1 MLINSLINRF
11 NSKRLKEIKK
21 FRYHPVEVQTECLQ
35 KLLRSAQ
42 NTEYGREFDFS
53 SINSVEQFRER
64 LPVQTYEDVKFRI
77 SRVMRGEENVLWP
90 GGVKWFAKS
99 SGTTSDKSKYIP
111 ITPESLQNCH
121 LRGGKDALMFYLN
134 SNPKSAI
141 LKGKALT
148 IGGSHQVNS
157 LNKKSCF
164 GDLSA
169 ILMENQPIWVKFI
182 RTPTNRIAMLGDWEE
197 KIEKIYRTAVNKNVT
212 NLVGVPSWN
221 LVFLKYVLQRT
232 GKPNLLEIWPNL
244 ELFFH
249 GGVSF
254 KPYEG
259 QFKKII
265 PSEKMKYLET
275 YNASEGFF
283 GVQDRLDSDDMLLML
298 DYDVFYEFIPM
309 DEFDG
314 DKPNFLTVGD
324 VRTNTNYAMVI
335 STNSGLWRYILGD
348 TVVFTSLYP
357 HKIKVTGR
365 TKHFIN
371 AFGEELIIENA
382 EKGLREAGEKT
393 GSYISD
399 FTAAPIFMS
408 DTEKGRHEWLIEF
421 DKPPHDMEQFA
432 AELDKALKA
441 INSDYEAKRY
451 KNITLAPPIVHNA
464 KPGLFYNWLKEK
476 GKLGGQNKVPRLS
489 NTRQY
494 IDELLDMNKRI

>member
-1 MLINSLINRF
+1 MLINTLINRF
-11 NSKRLKEIKK
+11 NSRRLKQIEK
-21 FRYHPVEVQTECLQ
+21 FRQRPVEVQINCLL
-35 KLLRSAQ
+35 KLIRSAQ
-42 NTEYGREFDFS
+42 NTEYGREFGFS
-53 SINSVEQFRER
+53 SISSVEQFRER
-64 LPVQTYEDVKFRI
+64 LPILTYEDVKPSIERI
-77 SRVMRGEENVLWP
+77 MRGEKNVLWP

-111 ITPESLQNCH
+111 LTAESLQNCH
-121 LRGGKDALMFYLN
+121 FQGGRDALMFYLA
-134 SNPKSAI
+134 SNPHSAI

-157 LNKKSCF
+157 FKKKSYI

-169 ILMENQPIWVKFI
+169 ILIENQPLWVKI
-182 RTPTNRIAMLGDWEE
+182 VRTPPDRIALLGDWEE
-197 KIEKIYRTAVNKNVT
+197 KIEKIFRVAVKKNVT

-221 LVFLKYVLQRT
+221 LVFLKYLLQRT
-232 GKPNLLEIWPNL
+232 GKSNLLEIWPNL

-283 GVQDRLDSDDMLLML
+283 GVQDRLDSDDLLLML
-298 DYDVFYEFIPM
+298 DYGVFYEFIPM
-309 DEFDG
+309 DEFGRDN
-314 DKPNFLTVGD
+314 PRFLSVGE
-324 VRTNTNYAMVI
+324 VKANTNYAMVI

-357 HKIKVTGR
+357 HKIQITGR

-382 EKGLREAGEKT
+382 EKGLREACEKT

-399 FTAAPIFMS
+399 YTAAPVFMS

-421 DKPPHDMEQFA
+421 EKPPRDMGQFTE
-432 AELDKALKA
+432 ELDKALMSA
-441 INSDYEAKRY
+441 NSDYEAKRF
-451 KNITLAPPIVHNA
+451 KNITLAQPIVHSA
-464 KPGLFYNWLKEK
+464 KPGLFYKWLKKK

-489 NTRQY
+489 NNRQY
-494 IDELLDMNKRI
+494 IDELLEMNSRI